1 MVYSGKRLF
10 WHYRIQLSF
19 FYKTVS
25 QISFN
30 LFCSGDKRLLSEF
43 LKAEIHGHFNMIIL
57 KLTGVFEIH
66 VHFKMIILKRDTFN
80 LKGRHYNWVFKEITK
95 SFVFKYFQKTEV
107 YLEPSQAPKI
117 KPFVKIVN
125 SLRPLTTFT
134 KSSILDI

>member
-1 MVYSGKRLF
+1 
-10 WHYRIQLSF
+10 
-19 FYKTVS
+19 
-25 QISFN
+25 
-30 LFCSGDKRLLSEF
+30 
-43 LKAEIHGHFNMIIL
+43 MIIL

-95 SFVFKYFQKTEV
+95 SFAFKYFQKTEV
-107 YLEPSQAPKI
+107 HLEPSQASKI

-125 SLRPLTTFT
+125 GLRPLPIFT